1 MRVCLWTS
9 VVLVG
14 WRRGVLHVCVCVCVF
29 ALLPE
34 LYQLV
39 PSLIVAAG
47 FIAVPSGV
55 CLVCIEMRLMR
66 RRRMRERERVKL
78 IF

>member
-14 WRRGVLHVCVCVCVF
+14 WRRGVLHVCVFF

-55 CLVCIEMRLMR
+55 CLVCVEMRLMR
-66 RRRMRERERVKL
+66 RRRMREKERVKL